1 MPRLQQET
9 FRVFISHKLSDKDL
23 AELVVKELE
32 KLGEGAID
40 CWMSGQDLSAG
51 VDWNRQTKQNLAES
65 HLLVLLFTTPAL
77 NWDWCLFEVGLFTHF
92 EAEDVSSVVCLYDPA
107 GLPPGPL
114 NQVQGVSADVTSM
127 VRLFLEPLCTKPWC
141 MSDDWQRGALVPDVE
156 PELLAAV
163 AERIV
168 AAFAEAIDRSSVER
182 RTNTYH
188 YRPCHRIVLD
198 LPADGDHSAWSG
210 IPLDSRVVVGGD
222 DTTSYTLSLFR
233 AQEGPAPRTWH
244 DLVAEVDGV
253 DAAWRIDL
261 DHNFMNCLGQRLWAP
276 SNAVIEAWEPDSDR
290 HRSYHPVLY
299 DVERRIKDHRP
310 VRATILLSP
319 VAH

>member
-1 MPRLQQET
+1 MTRLQQET
-9 FRVFISHKLSDKDL
+9 FKIFISHKLSDKKL
-23 AELVVKELE
+23 AELVAHELE
-32 KLGEGAID
+32 TLGGGGID
-40 CWMSGQDLSAG
+40 CWLSGQDLSAG
-51 VDWNRQTKQNLAES
+51 VDWNRQTKHNLAES
-65 HLLVLLFTTPAL
+65 HLLVLLFTTPAQ
-77 NWDWCLFEVGLFTHF
+77 NWDWCLFEVGLFTRF
-92 EAEDVSSVVCLYDPA
+92 EAEDVSSVVCLYDPH

-114 NQVQGVSADVTSM
+114 NQVQGVSADVTST
-127 VRLFLEPLCTKPWC
+127 VRLFLEPLCTTPWR

-156 PELLAAV
+156 PDLLVAV

-168 AAFAEAIDRSSVER
+168 AEFAEAIERSSIER

-198 LPADGDHSAWSG
+198 LPADGDHASWAG
-210 IPLDSRVVVGGD
+210 IPLDSRVVEGID

-233 AQEGPAPRTWH
+233 AHEGPAAHTWQ
-244 DLVAEVDGV
+244 DLVGEVDGF
-253 DAAWRIDL
+253 DAAWRVDL
-261 DHNFMNCLGQRLWAP
+261 DQNFLNCLAQRLWAP
-276 SNAVIEAWEPDSDR
+276 SNAAIQAWEPNSDHPR
-290 HRSYHPVLY
+290 AYHPVLY